1 MSQAKVEQYK
11 KDKAN
16 RKKIMRKE
24 KMQRVAGKVCV
35 WAVLLAIIGWAGYSG
50 ISYYLSK
57 QPVKSIYADLS
68 AVTDYID
75 GLSSENSADTDTE
88 TGSGEDTENA
98 Q

>member
-16 RKKIMRKE
+16 RRKIMRKE
-24 KMQRVAGKVCV
+24 KAQRVAGKVCA
-35 WAVLLAIIGWAGYSG
+35 WAILLAIIGWAGYSG

-57 QPVKSIYADLS
+57 QPVKSIYANLS

-75 GLSSENSADTDTE
+75 GLSSEENTE
-88 TGSGEDTENA
+88 SE